1 MRSLLV
7 RFIAIAGVA
16 GIAFVAGLSAGR
28 AQAPSIGWGPAVIHT
43 GQFTDADFPTPA
55 PGAYAR
61 VKVLGRAG
69 DTGVVQIQEGATKKH
84 YHAISNEAQFI
95 LKGSGMFWL
104 GDKQVQV
111 GPGDL
116 IIIPKGTAHGM
127 DSNYEA
133 IAFKSPPQ
141 APDDIHPVP

>member
-1 MRSLLV
+1 MGQFLV
-7 RFIAIAGVA
+7 RLLAVAGVTA
-16 GIAFVAGLSAGR
+16 LAFYAGLMVGK
-28 AQAPSIGWGPAVIHT
+28 AQAPSSGWGPAVFHV

-61 VKVLGRAG
+61 VKILGRAE
-69 DTGVVQIQEGATKKH
+69 TGVVQIQEGATKKH
-84 YHAISNEAQFI
+84 YHANANEAQFI

-104 GDKQVQV
+104 GDKQVPV

-127 DSNYEA
+127 DANYEA

-141 APDDIHPVP
+141 APDDIHPLP

>member
-1 MRSLLV
+1 MKSVLIRISVSAAVIGLA
-7 RFIAIAGVA
+7 FYAGV
-16 GIAFVAGLSAGR
+16 STGR
-28 AQAPSIGWGPAVIHT
+28 AQVPSTWGPVVIHT
-43 GQFTDADFPTPA
+43 AQFTDTDFPTPA

-61 VKVLGRAG
+61 VKVLGRA

-84 YHAISNEAQFI
+84 YHSNSNEAQFI
-95 LKGSGMFWL
+95 LEGSGMFWL
-104 GDKQVQV
+104 GDKQVHV

-116 IIIPKGTAHGM
+116 IIIPKGTPHGM
-127 DSNYEA
+127 DSNYKA

>member
-1 MRSLLV
+1 MNSFVV
-7 RFIAIAGVA
+7 RLIAIAG
-16 GIAFVAGLSAGR
+16 IAALAFFAGLSTGR
-28 AQAPSIGWGPAVIHT
+28 AQAPSIGWGPAVIHVS
-43 GQFTDADFPTPA
+43 QLTDADFPAPA

-61 VKVLGRAG
+61 VKGVARV
-69 DTGVVQIQEGATKKH
+69 DTGFVQIQTGATKKH
-84 YHAISNEAQFI
+84 YHANSNEVQYI

-133 IAFKSPPQ
+133 IAFKSPPT
-141 APDDIHPVP
+141 APDDIHPLP